1 MNYPVVLENVVKIY
15 SHPMKVWEKVV
26 SVNDLS
32 FELPEGRVTGFVGHN
47 GAGKTTT
54 IKMIMG
60 FITPTKGKISVLGK
74 EPSDVIS
81 KKKIGFLPE
90 RPYFYTHLN
99 SREFLSY
106 FGSLSGLSRSDLDRL
121 IPLTL
126 KRVGLEDLGKRR
138 LSSFSKGMLQRIG
151 IAQAIIHDPDLV
163 IMDEPM
169 SGLDPI
175 GRKEVKDV
183 IASLRRDGKT
193 VLFSSHILSDVED
206 LSDNVLVLSKGQKQ
220 YSGSL
225 EALLERN
232 ISKYEIV
239 FSAKNEGAVFND
251 FPKAEKLSK
260 TYLLSFATDEE
271 MSKALYELIAKK
283 YTIINAGAVR
293 PKLEEIVYGGEI

>member
-1 MNYPVVLENVVKIY
+1 MNFPVVLENVVKIY

-32 FELPEGRVTGFVGHN
+32 FELPEGKVTGFVGHN

-60 FITPTKGKISVLGK
+60 FITPTKGKITVFGK
-74 EPSDVIS
+74 DPSDVPS
-81 KKKIGFLPE
+81 KKRIGFLPE

-99 SREFLSY
+99 TKEFLSY
-106 FGSLSGLSRSDLDRL
+106 FGSLSGLSRADLDRL

-126 KRVGLEDLGKRR
+126 KRVGLEDIGKRR
-138 LSSFSKGMLQRIG
+138 LNSFSKGMLQRVG

-175 GRKEVKDV
+175 GRKEVKEV

-206 LSDNVLVLSKGQKQ
+206 LSDNVLVLNKGQKQ

-225 EALLERN
+225 EAILEKN
-232 ISKYEIV
+232 ISKYNII
-239 FSAKNEGAVFND
+239 FSSKNEGAVFND
-251 FPKAEKLSK
+251 FPNAEKLNNS
-260 TYLLSFATDEE
+260 YQLSYSSNEE
-271 MSKALYELIAKK
+271 MSRALSELITKK
-283 YTIINAGAVR
+283 NTIISAGAVR
-293 PKLEEIVYGGEI
+293 PKLEDIVYGGEI